1 MFFEALGRSRPP
13 RSRRPGLGKSP
24 FPGRGTAAAV
34 ALHTCPGNR
43 RPCARRS
50 NDRRDVPRAC
60 RNHLAGQVMSQALR
74 EVSTPRR
81 YPPGFWRKAL
91 DLIEVGR
98 RPHRRRERPCRRLPC
113 RFLHIPRPPVTES
126 GLRSRQP
133 SGAGEVVEHAVIETR
148 RRGRSHLPLRAP
160 TRRGAGPVGAPQG
173 PRAGPV
179 GGAGPARWRAPVTGQ
194 GPGVLR
200 LSAPWRPYDR
210 LSSDGR
216 VAGPRVGACDPDGR
230 RPRPVPCRCT
240 GRRRCK
246 GRCAGA
252 PRPGGAALPPCS
264 LRPAD
269 GGTASGPCPGAPSSS
284 AAAGLQGGAGSS
296 LIFDLG
302 GRTTPRT

>member
-160 TRRGAGPVGAPQG
+160 TRRSAGPVGAPQG
-173 PRAGPV
+173 PRGRPRGGV
-179 GGAGPARWRAPVTGQ
+179 RGLPGGALLSPAKARGFCALARHGDHMTGCRPTGGWQVRASALATRMADAPGPCRAGVRG
-194 GPGVLR
+194 GGDVRADAPG
-200 LSAPWRPYDR
+200 RP
-210 LSSDGR
+210 GR
-216 VAGPRVGACDPDGR
+216 VAPPSRPVPSGRPTAERHPGRVRGR
-230 RPRPVPCRCT
+230 RPRPPPPACR
-240 GRRRCK
+240 
-246 GRCAGA
+246 AEQ
-252 PRPGGAALPPCS
+252 
-264 LRPAD
+264 
-269 GGTASGPCPGAPSSS
+269 
-284 AAAGLQGGAGSS
+284 GLA
-296 LIFDLG
+296 
-302 GRTTPRT
+302 